1 MDRTDRTLNLDWSGA
16 QYVGGGVYVLDST
29 HHTGTPSVALRAD
42 RGEEQHVILMEK
54 RAFEILTRYR
64 EMTLT
69 WREEL
74 QEARTDL
81 IRQQALQ
88 EALQEVRLAL
98 QDIDVHPN
106 PGRLGQPAGISESE
120 RKERMKAISLWQP
133 YASLIAAGV
142 KTIETR
148 GWAPPKDLTGQR
160 IAIHAAKAIETSD
173 VRGRE
178 RHRLIAAALDDPE
191 WDGSIPRGAVV
202 CTAVLD
208 HTAQVTGPEHNGQV
222 TVAGNG
228 HPVPVDEWGDF
239 SPGRWLW
246 FLRDV
251 EPVDPPVPARG
262 RQGFWNWERRS
273 GTPDAGSD
281 ESDETGASGQFRPHP
296 GYSHR
301 QEKRP

>member
-1 MDRTDRTLNLDWSGA
+1 MDRIDRVLNLDWSEA
-16 QYVGGGVYVLDST
+16 QCAGGGVYILDST
-29 HHTGTPSVALRAD
+29 RRTGVQDVAVRAD
-42 RGEEQHVILMEK
+42 RGGEQHVILLEK
-54 RAFEILTRYR
+54 RALEVLARYGDMMLTRREKRALEILARYR

-69 WREEL
+69 RREEF

-81 IRQQALQ
+81 VRQQ
-88 EALQEVRLAL
+88 AL

-106 PGRLGQPAGISESE
+106 PGRLAQPADISESE

-148 GWAPPKDLTGQR
+148 GWAPPRDLVGER

-191 WDGSIPRGAVV
+191 WDGNVPRGAVV

-208 HTAQVTGPEHNGQV
+208 HTALVTGPEHNGQV
-222 TVAGNG
+222 TVAGTRW
-228 HPVPVDEWGDF
+228 VRTDEWGDF
-239 SPGRWLW
+239 GPGRWLW
-246 FLRDV
+246 FLRGV
-251 EPVDPPVPARG
+251 EPVDPPAPARG
-262 RQGFWNWERRS
+262 RQGFWNWERRR
-273 GTPDAGSD
+273 
-281 ESDETGASGQFRPHP
+281 ENR
-296 GYSHR
+296 
-301 QEKRP
+301 